1 MAFEGE
7 YVLLVKHHPFV
18 KDRPAIPS
26 ESASFAFDISDK
38 VTIEDALIV
47 ADVCISDY
55 SSLVFEYSLFER
67 PMVFFTPTTKRNT
80 TTGAGFYYDYEDLT
94 PGPVFKSNQPM
105 IEYLKNVDTLFDKKR
120 VVEFRKRF
128 MSACDG
134 RATDRIIEEVL

>member
-1 MAFEGE
+1 M
-7 YVLLVKHHPFV
+7 
-18 KDRPAIPS
+18 
-26 ESASFAFDISDK
+26 
-38 VTIEDALIV
+38 
-47 ADVCISDY
+47 
-55 SSLVFEYSLFER
+55 FEYSLFER
-67 PMVFFTPTTKRNT
+67 PMVFFAYDKEEYDDWR
-80 TTGAGFYYDYEDLT
+80 GFYYDYEDLT